1 MKKQASDNNQTL
13 SYSQA
18 IEQLEK
24 IVEQLQNPDCDIDL
38 LRDYTKQA
46 ITLLQ
51 FCKERLNETDE
62 EVKKLFHE
70 LGAES

>member
-62 EVKKLFHE
+62 EVKKLLHE
-70 LGAES
+70 LGTES

>member
-1 MKKQASDNNQTL
+1 MKTQTSDNNQPLT
-13 SYSQA
+13 YSRA
-18 IEQLEK
+18 IEQLEQ
-24 IVEQLQNPDCDIDL
+24 IVQQLQNPDCNIDL

-62 EVKKLFHE
+62 EVKKLLHE

>member
-62 EVKKLFHE
+62 EVKKLLHE